1 MKKKAKDDYIAGK
14 ISLSKAAKIANLTV
28 WEMQSYLV
36 EQGFKSEYSIKDLE
50 EDLKTLG

>member
-28 WEMQSYLV
+28 WEMQSLAS
-36 EQGFKSEYSIKDLE
+36 FKVSAQAYSQFLP
-50 EDLKTLG
+50 